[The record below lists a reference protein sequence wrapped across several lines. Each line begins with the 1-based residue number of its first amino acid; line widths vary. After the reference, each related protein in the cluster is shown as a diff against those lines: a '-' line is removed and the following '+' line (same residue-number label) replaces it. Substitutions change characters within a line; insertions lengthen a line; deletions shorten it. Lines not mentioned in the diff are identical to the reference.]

1 MPIDRC
7 RVCGREFF
15 DEPRLQY
22 PNMPKAAQNF
32 PDAEAV
38 KTERGVDLEVRQCAG
53 CGLVQLSNDPVPY
66 YREVIRASAFSEEMK
81 AYRRGQFSEF
91 LKTYSLVGRCVL
103 EVGCGRGEYLSLL
116 QEAGAQGYGLEFN
129 EASVSHCRASGLN
142 AFRGF
147 LENGQPRLP
156 DAPFDGFVILNFLE
170 HIPDLN
176 MALWQI
182 HDHLA
187 RGGVGLVEVPNF
199 DMILQKRLFSEFIVD
214 HLYYFT
220 QTTLDSTLQRNG
232 FEILDCRETWHD
244 YILSAVV
251 RKREPTDWSAFC
263 GHQAKLKADVA
274 AYLRR
279 FGPGRVAVWGA
290 GHQALALIALLE
302 LSDKI
307 RYVVDSA
314 PFKQGKF
321 TPATHRPI
329 VAPEVLD
336 ADPVD
341 AVLVMAAAYSDEVA
355 DILRKKFG
363 KNIEIAIFRDFGLEI
378 V

>member
-1 MPIDRC
+1 
-7 RVCGREFF
+7 
-15 DEPRLQY
+15 
-22 PNMPKAAQNF
+22 
-32 PDAEAV
+32 
-38 KTERGVDLEVRQCAG
+38 
-53 CGLVQLSNDPVPY
+53 
-66 YREVIRASAFSEEMK
+66 
-81 AYRRGQFSEF
+81 
-91 LKTYSLVGRCVL
+91 
-103 EVGCGRGEYLSLL
+103 
-116 QEAGAQGYGLEFN
+116 
-129 EASVSHCRASGLN
+129 
-142 AFRGF
+142 
-147 LENGQPRLP
+147 
-156 DAPFDGFVILNFLE
+156 FDGFFILNVLE
-170 HIPDLN
+170 LIPDLN
-176 MALWQI
+176 TALWQI

-199 DMILQKRLFSEFIVD
+199 DMILQKRLFSEFIGD

-220 QTTLDSTLQRNG
+220 QATLDSTLQRNG

-251 RKREPTDWSAFC
+251 RKREPIDWSAFC
-263 GHQAKLKADVA
+263 GHQAKLKADTA

-279 FGPGRVAVWGA
+279 FGPRRVAVWGA

-314 PFKQGKF
+314 PFKQDKF
-321 TPATHRPI
+321 TPATHLPV
-329 VAPEVLD
+329 VAPEALD